1 MLGKSVVVQITSTDR
16 ERERERDRELLI
28 RMYANVC
35 TSVYIQCMCMHNCM
49 HILQYVCT
57 SVTGNKRMNVYH
69 GSDRSAWDY
78 YSPGLVLLLLLDAS
92 ELPNR
97 FLATEGRPDWAA
109 GPAGE
114 ACGLAPCGNF
124 GLPRYGLQ
132 GPPFIEVKPKVI
144 AANGILQ
151 L

>member
-1 MLGKSVVVQITSTDR
+1 MLGKSVVVQITSTDT
-16 ERERERDRELLI
+16 ERDRELLI

-78 YSPGLVLLLLLDAS
+78 YSLGLVLLLLDAS

-97 FLATEGRPDWAA
+97 FLATEGRPD
-109 GPAGE
+109 
-114 ACGLAPCGNF
+114 
-124 GLPRYGLQ
+124 
-132 GPPFIEVKPKVI
+132 
-144 AANGILQ
+144 
-151 L
+151 